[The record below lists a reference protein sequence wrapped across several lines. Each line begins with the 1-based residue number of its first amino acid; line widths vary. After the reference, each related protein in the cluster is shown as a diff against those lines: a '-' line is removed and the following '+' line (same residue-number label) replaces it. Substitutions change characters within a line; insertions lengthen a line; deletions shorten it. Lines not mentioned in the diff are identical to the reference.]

1 MKKLIIL
8 FGSLFVLA
16 LCWYL
21 FIKEYDYQITFES
34 SYGPGT
40 AYQEV
45 LDLET
50 LNSADSLKTVKLKG
64 WKPFNEITQT
74 VHLKEV
80 DSIELVWDFE
90 PLSDSITKITVSTR
104 SIHNKFLQRLSI
116 INPFQK
122 SDYIQELK
130 ENLIAFRNEFQTFQ
144 KSYTIKMGEEQVTTP
159 GATCACITSTTSI
172 KGKAGAM
179 MASIGTIEEFLSKN
193 GLKQKGFP
201 MVQVKHWYI
210 PENIITFDF
219 CFPIAGNHAA
229 RAGNNVFIRKI
240 EPRKAISATF
250 YGNYK
255 LSHRAW
261 FDLYERA
268 RNENISIIAEPL
280 EVYHGNPRNGED
292 PLTWQADIYMPIK
305 AQ

>member
-1 MKKLIIL
+1 MKKVIIL
-8 FGSLFVLA
+8 FCSLFILA

-45 LDLET
+45 FDLET
-50 LNSADSLKTVKLKG
+50 LNSTDSLKTVKLKS

-80 DSIELVWDFE
+80 DSIDLIWDFE
-90 PLSDSITKITVSTR
+90 QLRDSITKITVSTR
-104 SIHNKFLQRLSI
+104 STNNKFLQRLSI

-130 ENLIAFRNEFQTFQ
+130 GDLIAFKKQLYTFQ
-144 KSYTIKMGEEQVTTP
+144 ETYKIKMGEKPVTTP

-172 KGKAGAM
+172 QGKAGAM
-179 MASIGTIEEFLSKN
+179 IATIGTIEQFLSKN
-193 GLKQKGFP
+193 GLKQNGFP
-201 MVQVKHWYI
+201 MVQVRHWYI

-219 CFPIAGNHAA
+219 CFPIAGNHAP
-229 RAGNNVFIRKI
+229 RAGNDVFIRKI
-240 EPRKAISATF
+240 EPGKAINATF

-268 RNENISIIAEPL
+268 KNENTSIIPEPL
-280 EVYHGNPRNGED
+280 EVYHANPRNGGD
-292 PLTWQADIYMPIK
+292 PLTWQADIYMPVK
-305 AQ
+305 

>member
-1 MKKLIIL
+1 MKKVIIL
-8 FGSLFVLA
+8 FCSLFILA

-45 LDLET
+45 LDLKT
-50 LNSADSLKTVKLKG
+50 LNSADSLETVKLKA
-64 WKPFNEITQT
+64 WEPFNEITQT

-90 PLSDSITKITVSTR
+90 SLRDSLTKITVSTR
-104 SIHNKFLQRLSI
+104 STDNKFVQRLSI

-122 SDYIQELK
+122 SDYIIELK
-130 ENLIAFRNEFQTFQ
+130 EDLIAFKRQLDKLQ
-144 KSYTIKMGEEQVTTP
+144 KTYSITMGEEPVTAP
-159 GATCACITSTTSI
+159 GGTCACVTSTTSI
-172 KGKAGAM
+172 EGKTGAM
-179 MASIGTIEEFLSKN
+179 MATIGTLELFLSEN
-193 GLKQKGFP
+193 NLKQDGFP
-201 MVQVKHWYI
+201 MVQVRHWYI

-219 CFPIAGNHAA
+219 CFPIAGKHAA
-229 RAGNNVFIRKI
+229 KAGNNVFIRKI

-268 RNENISIIAEPL
+268 KNENQSIIAEPL
-280 EVYHGNPRNGED
+280 EVYHANPRNGGD
-292 PLTWQADIYMPIK
+292 PLTWQADIYMPLK
-305 AQ
+305 E

>member
-1 MKKLIIL
+1 MKKVIIL
-8 FGSLFVLA
+8 FCSLFILA

-50 LNSADSLKTVKLKG
+50 LNSLDSIKTIKVTG
-64 WKPFNEITQT
+64 WKPFDEITQT
-74 VHLKEV
+74 VYLKEV

-90 PLSDSITKITVSTR
+90 QLRDSITKITVSTR
-104 SIHNKFLQRLSI
+104 SIDNKFLQRLSI

-122 SDYIQELK
+122 NDYIQELK
-130 ENLIAFRNEFQTFQ
+130 EDLIAFNEKLYTFQ
-144 KSYTIKMGEEQVTTP
+144 KTYKIKMGEEPITTP
-159 GATCACITSTTSI
+159 GGTCACITSTTSI
-172 KGKAGAM
+172 EGKAGAM
-179 MASIGTIEEFLSKN
+179 KATIGSIEQFLSKN
-193 GLKQKGFP
+193 GLKQDGFP
-201 MVQVKHWYI
+201 MLQVRNWYI

-219 CFPIAGNHAA
+219 CFPIAGKHNAKA
-229 RAGNNVFIRKI
+229 QNDVFIRKI

-250 YGNYK
+250 YGHYG

-261 FDLYERA
+261 FDLYERSK
-268 RNENISIIAEPL
+268 NENISIIPEPL
-280 EVYHGNPRNGED
+280 EVYHGNPRNGGD
-292 PLTWQADIYMPIK
+292 PITWQADIYMPIK
-305 AQ
+305 E